1 MIIYY
6 NIFTLPIF
14 NRLEGR
20 ESHKILVSAPFN
32 SSSKGDVLG
41 CEFSSTPA
49 EAGTLDLLDVL
60 TGILAG
66 RLALLCLVELELSS
80 ELSYLTERTGET
92 CLYKND
98 KKDLY
103 QVEIAQQNFTYIAWR
118 LM

>member
-1 MIIYY
+1 MNIYY
-6 NIFTLPIF
+6 NIFTFPIF

-20 ESHKILVSAPFN
+20 ESHKNLVSAPFN
-32 SSSKGDVLG
+32 SSSVGNVVG
-41 CEFSSTPA
+41 CEFSSTLA
-49 EAGTLDLLDVL
+49 EIWTLDLLDVL

-66 RLALLCLVELELSS
+66 RLALLCLMELELSS

-103 QVEIAQQNFTYIAWR
+103 QVGVAQQNFTNILR
-118 LM
+118 GV